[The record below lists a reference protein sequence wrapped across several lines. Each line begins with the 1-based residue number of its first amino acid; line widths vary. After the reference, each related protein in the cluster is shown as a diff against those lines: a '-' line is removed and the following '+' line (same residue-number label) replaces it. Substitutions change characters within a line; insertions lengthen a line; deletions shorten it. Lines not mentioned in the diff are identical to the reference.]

1 MMSKIKNM
9 NLAPKIIFGA
19 VLLFTIFALVIT
31 IVFYN
36 SFRTNLAESGED
48 HLQSITDGAMGIVE
62 AVYTQ
67 VEQGELTEEE
77 GQEMAKQ
84 ILLGEMDGEGNRD
97 FSDTKYIYG
106 DRGYAIVWN
115 DDYEAAMHP
124 VLEGADGYDL
134 QTSEGQYVI
143 RDIVDIAKNDN
154 ANDRIMYYAW
164 DEPNGEVR
172 EKVLSADYF
181 EPWGWNL
188 SVGAY
193 SDEFFEGTQSMFFLL
208 ILTVSVL
215 LLIFTIIIYAGVK
228 QVIKSLHKVK
238 ETASEIG
245 EGDLRGTDIQSKG
258 SDEIATLGESVNRMK
273 NHLREVVT
281 QVTDSTTEVQS
292 FSEEV
297 LASIQENEKTSE
309 QISSSIEG
317 LAHAIDSNTALSVE
331 NLTSIREVTKELE
344 KLDKALLIVN
354 QEVSNNDNLANEGNE
369 VVKVSVK
376 DMNTI
381 HETVKEYTEKLVGL
395 EAKTNEITSIVNVIN
410 DISEQTNLL
419 ALNAAIEAARA
430 GEAGKGFAVVADE
443 VRKLAEQTSNS
454 SKEIV
459 SLVTSVQTDTSDSV
473 IKMRSIREDVSVGKQ
488 NIEKVGQLFGN
499 ISNATKRIAD
509 RSDDVSVISNEI
521 NIKTTVV
528 TNNMENISDSA
539 ESITANTQNVAA
551 SSEEQTSSMEEMTAA
566 VEHLNVITDKLQ
578 QEIARFKL

>member
-1 MMSKIKNM
+1 MK
-9 NLAPKIIFGA
+9 LAPKIIFAA
-19 VLLFTIFALVIT
+19 VLLFTIFALVLS

-48 HLQSITDGAMGIVE
+48 HLQSITEGAMGIVE
-62 AVYTQ
+62 AVYAQ
-67 VEQGELTEEE
+67 VEQGELTEEQ
-77 GQEMAKQ
+77 GQELAKQ
-84 ILLGEMDGEGNRD
+84 ILLGEMDSEGNRD
-97 FSDTKYIYG
+97 FSGTKYIYG
-106 DRGYAIVWN
+106 DQGYAIVWD
-115 DDYEAAMHP
+115 DDYIAAMHP
-124 VLEGADGYDL
+124 FMEGADGYDL
-134 QTSEGQYVI
+134 QNSEGQYVI
-143 RDIVDIAKNDN
+143 RDIVDVAKNEN
-154 ANDRIMYYAW
+154 ADEQIMYYAW

-172 EKVLSADYF
+172 EKVLYAEYF

-193 SDEFFEGTQSMFFLL
+193 SDEFFEGTQTMFFLIL
-208 ILTVSVL
+208 ITVSGL
-215 LLIFTIIIYAGVK
+215 LLLFTFIIYAAVK
-228 QVIKSLHKVK
+228 RVIKALQKVN
-238 ETASEIG
+238 ETASQIG
-245 EGDLRGTDIQSKG
+245 EGDLRGSDIQSKG
-258 SDEIATLGESVNRMK
+258 RDEIASLGESVNRMK

-309 QISSSIEG
+309 QISSSIEE

-331 NLTSIREVTKELE
+331 NMTAIEEVAIELE
-344 KLDKALLIVN
+344 KLDKAASIVN
-354 QEVSNNDNLANEGNE
+354 QEVTNNDRLAKEGNE
-369 VVKVSVK
+369 VVTVSVN

-473 IKMRSIREDVSVGKQ
+473 AKMRTIREEVSVGKE

-499 ISNATKRIAD
+499 ISSATKRIAD
-509 RSDDVSVISNEI
+509 RSEDVSAISNEI
-521 NIKTTVV
+521 NTKTSIV
-528 TNNMENISDSA
+528 TENMQNISTNA

-578 QEIARFKL
+578 REIERFKL